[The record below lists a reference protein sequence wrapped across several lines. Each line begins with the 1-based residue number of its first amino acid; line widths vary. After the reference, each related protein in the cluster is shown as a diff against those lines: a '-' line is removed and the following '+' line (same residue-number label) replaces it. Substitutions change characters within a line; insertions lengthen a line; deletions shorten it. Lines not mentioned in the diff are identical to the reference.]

1 MKTIN
6 LSYPGSGCEGSV
18 GAWHGGGGRLH
29 PSKKKMIPHALFQF
43 SLVGSRSAQG
53 QRNTVGLEG
62 GQWKHIIIVDDQSYY
77 REK

>member
-1 MKTIN
+1 VRAALALGM
-6 LSYPGSGCEGSV
+6 EGV
-18 GAWHGGGGRLH
+18 VVFT
-29 PSKKKMIPHALFQF
+29 PPKKMIPHALFQF